1 MNSMSDLMWKGLEL
15 LEEYDTGLVS
25 ILEQEQKR
33 QQEQLVLVASSSI
46 VPPSVLYSQC
56 TAAVN
61 ITAEGYPGARYH
73 AGCINV
79 DKIEQLAIDRAKM
92 LFKAQYANVQA
103 HSASTAN
110 LCLISSILKPN
121 ETLLGMDLNSGGH
134 LTHGAPASY
143 SGKYFNAVAY
153 HTDEQGIID
162 YDEIAYLARKHKPK
176 LIICGT
182 TAYSREVDFEKFHD
196 IAMEVEAYLLADISH
211 VAGLIAAEVHPSP
224 IDLAHF
230 TTTCTH
236 KQLYGPRGAL
246 ILGGELTKKSKSP
259 NGDMPLENYLQK
271 SIFPYFQGAPV
282 MNRIAAI
289 AHSLKL
295 NNTTEFRQMA
305 SDIKQNAKFLAEGL
319 KKKGYKIVSG
329 GTDTHIVLVD
339 LINKNLTGYVVEKA
353 LEKCNIIVNKNRVP
367 GDTTAAFVSRGI
379 RFGTNTLTY
388 RGFTKDSIDQCVEL
402 IDQVV
407 CNINQIS
414 DKEYEISEDFTQF
427 IKKEISSLTLKHP
440 IPNYF

>member
-1 MNSMSDLMWKGLEL
+1 MDNISDLMSNGLEL
-15 LEEYDTGLVS
+15 LKESDADLAFV
-25 ILEQEQKR
+25 LELEQKR

-46 VPPSVLYSQC
+46 VPPSALYTQC

-61 ITAEGYPGARYH
+61 VTAEGYPGARYH

-79 DKIEQLAIDRAKM
+79 DKIEQLAIDRAKN

-103 HSASTAN
+103 HSASSAN
-110 LCLISSILKPN
+110 LCLISSILQPG
-121 ETLLGMDLNSGGH
+121 ETLLGMDISSGGH
-134 LTHGAPASY
+134 LTHGASVSF
-143 SGKYFNAVAY
+143 SGKCFNAVSY
-153 HTDEQGIID
+153 HTIENGIID
-162 YDEIAYLARKHKPK
+162 YDEVAYLAKKHKPK

-182 TAYSREVDFEKFHD
+182 TAYSREVDFERFHN
-196 IAMEVEAYLLADISH
+196 IAMEVKAYLLADISH
-211 VAGLIAAEVHPSP
+211 VAGLIAAGVHPSP

-230 TTTCTH
+230 TTACTH

-246 ILGGELTKKSKSP
+246 ILGGQLTKKSKSP
-259 NGDMPLENYLQK
+259 NEDMPLENYIQK
-271 SIFPYFQGAPV
+271 AIFPYFQGAPK
-282 MNRIAAI
+282 MNQIAAI

-295 NNTTEFRQMA
+295 NSTKEFKQIA
-305 SDIKQNAKFLAEGL
+305 SDIKQNATFLAEGL
-319 KKKGYKIVSG
+319 KKKGYKIVSQ

-353 LEKCNIIVNKNRVP
+353 LEKCNIIVNRNRVP

-379 RFGTNTLTY
+379 RFGTNTLAY
-388 RGFTKDSIDQCVEL
+388 RGFTKDSIDQCIEL
-402 IDQVV
+402 FDKVV

-427 IKKEISSLTLKHP
+427 VKKEIRILTSRHP